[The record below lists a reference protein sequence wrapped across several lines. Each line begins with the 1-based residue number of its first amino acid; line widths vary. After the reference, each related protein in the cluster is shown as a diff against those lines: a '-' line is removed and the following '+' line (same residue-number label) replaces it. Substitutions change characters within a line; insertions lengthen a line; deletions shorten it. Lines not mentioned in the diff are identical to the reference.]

1 MSQFAAYIQASESLK
16 FVMFAGVL
24 YTFGQ
29 PFVDMLGVF
38 SDRDRRRTSGSS
50 ASSGHYENYRRPAA
64 Q

>member
-38 SDRDRRRTSGSS
+38 RCTEHLYARII
-50 ASSGHYENYRRPAA
+50 AHRPYP

>member
-38 SDRDRRRTSGSS
+38 RCTEILYARII
-50 ASSGHYENYRRPAA
+50 AHRPYPP
-64 Q
+64 